1 MGDVEQFLVSRSN
14 TVSLSKTPL
23 SSDPCQGLYY
33 RRFLIALPNRQ
44 YDVPIAK
51 SMLQD
56 TSLTLVRIQEPLRV
70 WPQLF
75 VKLVKFL
82 AWPKYGRIATINTNV
97 ISFAAKQCYHC
108 QGLGHV
114 QADCPTLRING
125 GATSGRCYSC
135 GQPGHLARNCPGNQ
149 RFQSGGFNGRNN
161 MRGYASAPRPATC
174 YKCGGPNHYAR
185 DCQAQAMKCY
195 ACGKLG
201 HISRDCTAPNGGP
214 LNTAGKT
221 CYRCGEAGH
230 ISRDCPQNA
239 TTSNENAGT
248 TTTNTTATTNAT
260 DATPTPVAPAQT
272 T

>member
-1 MGDVEQFLVSRSN
+1 MTNCNVVVAVG
-14 TVSLSKTPL
+14 T
-23 SSDPCQGLYY
+23 
-33 RRFLIALPNRQ
+33 
-44 YDVPIAK
+44 
-51 SMLQD
+51 
-56 TSLTLVRIQEPLRV
+56 
-70 WPQLF
+70 
-75 VKLVKFL
+75 
-82 AWPKYGRIATINTNV
+82 RIASLRGASFCSPIRSFISPRRLSPVVLHATNAGLLGILLKSAPLQRDSAITV
-97 ISFAAKQCYHC
+97 TKQCYHC

-149 RFQSGGFNGRNN
+149 RFQGGGFNGRNN

-239 TTSNENAGT
+239 TTSNDNAGT
-248 TTTNTTATTNAT
+248 TATATTATTNAT